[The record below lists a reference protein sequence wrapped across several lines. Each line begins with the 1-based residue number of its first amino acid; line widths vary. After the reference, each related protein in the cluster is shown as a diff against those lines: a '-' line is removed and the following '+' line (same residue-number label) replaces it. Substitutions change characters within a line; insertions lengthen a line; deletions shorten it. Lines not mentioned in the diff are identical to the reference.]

1 MQPVDYTTLVA
12 ICDSLNSQYIPSR
25 LEQVY
30 QCDRTSI
37 SLCLRGLT
45 KKSWLTI
52 AWHPQAARICI
63 GNPPPRKK
71 DTFTFSEQLRHLIS
85 GYALI
90 GVNIVSEWERVVDF
104 QFAQRPNEK
113 PLYHLYVEVMG
124 KYSNVILTNAQQ
136 QIITVAKQITS
147 SKSSV
152 RTVETSQTYQLPPP
166 LTGNTP
172 KIEESFSSW
181 QETVNLIP
189 GRLDKQLIKAYRGV
203 SPTIAKE
210 LITQAH
216 ISLPIENHQLTPSQ
230 WESLYQQWQKWLIT
244 IEQKTFYPHTSPSGY
259 SVLSPHGQKI
269 VKEDL
274 HQIID
279 YYYTQKINQENF
291 QQLQQQ
297 LLQKIKNIIKKLKV
311 KADKY
316 QDKIN
321 QSANSEIYRTQA
333 DLLMANLHQWR
344 IGSQSITLDDF
355 TTGKPVKIEL
365 APDKNAI
372 QNAQS
377 LYKKHQKLKRAKD
390 AVKPLL
396 QEVNEE
402 INYLQ
407 QTLNNVLQLENNDSE
422 DFNTLEEIKAELIT
436 QKYIEDNQYRQSNG
450 NQESQPRAFKTP
462 SNFEILVGRN
472 NRQNDL
478 LVSRIATDYDLWFHA
493 QEIPGSH
500 VLLRLN
506 AGDTPEEKDLQYA
519 ANIAAYY
526 SQARE
531 SDQVPVI
538 YTKPKYVYKPK
549 GAKPGMVI
557 YSNQT
562 VIWGKSLDFSGET
575 LTI

>member
-12 ICDSLNSQYIPSR
+12 ICDSLNAEYIPSR

-37 SLCLRGLT
+37 SLCLRSLK

-63 GNPPPRKK
+63 GNAPPRKK

-104 QFAQRPNEK
+104 QFAQRPNET

-136 QIITVAKQITS
+136 QIITVAKQITAA
-147 SKSSV
+147 KSSV
-152 RTVETSQTYQLPPP
+152 RTVETSQIYQLPPP
-166 LTGNTP
+166 LSGNTP
-172 KIEESFSSW
+172 KIDESFTDW

-189 GRLDKQLIKAYRGV
+189 GRLDKQLIKSYGGV

-210 LITQAH
+210 LINYAD
-216 ISLPIENHQLTPSQ
+216 IKLPIDNYQLTIDE
-230 WESLYQQWQKWLIT
+230 WKNLYQQWQKWLMT
-244 IEQKTFYPHTSPSGY
+244 IQEKNFYPHTTSSGY
-259 SVLSPHGQKI
+259 SILSP
-269 VKEDL
+269 VDENVPKEDL
-274 HQIID
+274 HQIIND
-279 YYYTQKINQENF
+279 YYTKKIDQEKF

-297 LLQKIKNIIKKLKV
+297 LKQKIKSITKKLQV

-321 QSANSEIYRTQA
+321 QSKHSEIYRTQA
-333 DLLMANLHQWR
+333 DLLMANLHQWS
-344 IGSQSITLDDF
+344 IGSDAITLNDF
-355 TTGKPVKIEL
+355 TTGEPIKIDL

-372 QNAQS
+372 QNAQA

-396 QEVNEE
+396 EEVNAE

-407 QTLNNVLQLENNDSE
+407 QTLNNVLQLDNSDTE
-422 DFNTLEEIKAELIT
+422 DFDTLAEIKAELIS
-436 QKYIEDNQYRQSNG
+436 QKYIEDNQHRQTNN

-462 SNFEILVGRN
+462 SNFEVLVGRN

-478 LVSRIATDYDLWFHA
+478 LISRIATDYDLWFHA

-506 AGDTPEEKDLQYA
+506 AGDIPGEKDLQYT
-519 ANIAAYY
+519 ANVAAYY
-526 SQARE
+526 SQGRE

-562 VIWGKSLDFSGET
+562 VIWGKSSEFMNS
-575 LTI
+575 

>member
-12 ICDSLNSQYIPSR
+12 ICHSLNAEYIPSR

-37 SLCLRGLT
+37 SLCLRSL
-45 KKSWLTI
+45 KKKTWLTI

-90 GVNIVSEWERVVDF
+90 GVNIVSKWERVVDL

-147 SKSSV
+147 AKSSV
-152 RTVETSQTYQLPPP
+152 RTVETSQPYQLPPP

-172 KIEESFSSW
+172 KIEESFTDW

-189 GRLDKQLIKAYRGV
+189 GRLDKQLIKSYRGV

-210 LITQAH
+210 LIHEADMELSIQ
-216 ISLPIENHQLTPSQ
+216 NNQLTPDE
-230 WESLYQQWQKWLIT
+230 WKSLYQQWQKWLAT
-244 IEQKTFYPHTSPSGY
+244 IHQKTFYPHTTPLGY
-259 SVLSPHGQKI
+259 SVLPPHDQNI
-269 VKEDL
+269 VKDNL
-274 HQIID
+274 HEIID
-279 YYYTQKINQENF
+279 DYYTKKINQENF

-297 LLQKIKNIIKKLKV
+297 LQQKIKNIAKKLQV

-316 QDKIN
+316 KDKMK
-321 QSANSEIYRTQA
+321 QSANSDTYRTQA
-333 DLLMANLHQWR
+333 DLLMANLHQWQ
-344 IGSQSITLDDF
+344 IGSESITLDDF
-355 TTGKPVKIEL
+355 TTGEPIKISL

-372 QNAQS
+372 QNAQA
-377 LYKKHQKLKRAKD
+377 LYKKNQKLKRAKD

-396 QEVNEE
+396 EEVEEE

-407 QTLNNVLQLENNDSE
+407 QTLNNVLQLENDELE
-422 DFNTLEEIKAELIT
+422 DFETLEEIKAELIN
-436 QKYIEDNQYRQSNG
+436 QKYIEDSQYRQLSN

-462 SNFEILVGRN
+462 SNFEVFVGRN

-478 LVSRIATDYDLWFHA
+478 LISRIATDYDLWFHA

-506 AGDTPEEKDLQYA
+506 AGDIPDAKDLQYT

-526 SQARE
+526 SQGRE

-562 VIWGKSLDFSGET
+562 VIWAKSSDF
-575 LTI
+575 IDN

>member
-1 MQPVDYTTLVA
+1 MQPVDYTALVA
-12 ICDSLNSQYIPSR
+12 ICHSLNTEYIPSR

-37 SLCLRGLT
+37 SLCLRSLK

-52 AWHPQAARICI
+52 AWHPEAARICI

-90 GVNIVSEWERVVDF
+90 GVDIVSEWERVIDF

-147 SKSSV
+147 AKSSV
-152 RTVETSQTYQLPPP
+152 RTVETSQAYQLPPP

-172 KIEESFSSW
+172 KMEESLTDW

-189 GRLDKQLIKAYRGV
+189 GRLDKQLIKSYRGV

-210 LITQAH
+210 LINQAKIELPTQ
-216 ISLPIENHQLTPSQ
+216 NHELTPDE
-230 WESLYQQWQKWLIT
+230 WERLYQQWQQWLTT
-244 IEQKTFYPHTSPSGY
+244 IHQKTFFPHTTPSGY
-259 SVLSPHGQKI
+259 SVLPPHGENIAQ
-269 VKEDL
+269 ENL
-274 HQIID
+274 HKIID
-279 YYYTQKINQENF
+279 DYYTKKINQENF

-297 LLQKIKNIIKKLKV
+297 LQQKIKNITKKLQV

-316 QDKIN
+316 KDKMN
-321 QSANSEIYRTQA
+321 QSANSDIYRTQA
-333 DLLMANLHQWR
+333 DLLMANLHQWT
-344 IGSQSITLDDF
+344 IGSESIILDDF
-355 TTGKPVKIEL
+355 STGEPIKIPL

-372 QNAQS
+372 QNAQA

-396 QEVNEE
+396 EAVEEE

-407 QTLNNVLQLENNDSE
+407 QTLNNVLQLENNDLE
-422 DFNTLEEIKAELIT
+422 DFETLEEIKGELIS
-436 QKYIEDNQYRQSNG
+436 QKYIEDSQYRQLNS
-450 NQESQPRAFKTP
+450 NQESQPRTFKTP
-462 SNFEILVGRN
+462 SNFEVLVGRN

-506 AGDTPEEKDLQYA
+506 AGDIPDKKDLQYA
-519 ANIAAYY
+519 ANVAAYY
-526 SQARE
+526 SQGRE

-562 VIWGKSLDFSGET
+562 VIWAKSSEF
-575 LTI
+575 IN